1 VTLQWSDRA
10 LVDLGR
16 IEAFLAAVN
25 QPTAI
30 ATLRALDA
38 ATMRLLEYP
47 RLGERMDEF
56 ADRDVRR
63 IIVGSYE
70 VRYEILA
77 SAIVIVRVLHIRQ
90 RR

>member
-1 VTLQWSDRA
+1 MTLHWSDRA

-25 QPTAI
+25 RPAAI

-38 ATMRLLEYP
+38 ATMRLLDHP

-77 SAIVIVRVLHIRQ
+77 AEIVIVRVLHTRQ